1 MLDARAPTP
10 LTTPLQCWHESI
22 HSARH
27 DLIVALSEHQARI
40 ATNRPLPI
48 GTAVFVEFAGG
59 AGVDAITTEADDNGF
74 VVEFIAVDDAVAA
87 VLAAARTPMGSLV
100 PPAQQRRIPSL
111 SMTPQ
116 AAAFLSDEDEEDQA
130 TPASISSGPPRVD
143 VELGDEA
150 PLPRTRTDRQFLNAT
165 PPGSEADVDQAAR
178 SPSPASVDDTRATN
192 DANNAS
198 NAMAALSSSQPTSG
212 SDALRSSFDLPPTR
226 DFIDRQDERPASS
239 PTWSRS
245 LSMVLGDDAPSPTDQ
260 TQRWPIATVAES
272 VAEATRSAPPTPAPS
287 AKLST
292 SVPLLALNFAGSDD
306 EPKEQTQRWPV
317 AHAKRQDHLRPPA
330 ATVLSPYAV
339 ALADNGFDVDLDD
352 IDGDGTD
359 GHGSS
364 TDGLSTA
371 AAVARGSSRPT
382 STPASNDGVIDV
394 DFSEFADVL
403 GVATF
408 ASERSHPG
416 RRIELGTDMGASVA
430 PNPTSAAPPHA
441 PVASP
446 PPPTPMLP
454 KPIDELWVVSP
465 RLIENEFDS
474 MLRDMRPIPPKPVPA
489 SASGPRVPPA
499 NAVGG
504 EGSHDQDGHKNST
517 R

>member
-40 ATNRPLPI
+40 ATNRPLPT
-48 GTAVFVEFAGG
+48 GAAVFVEFAGG

-100 PPAQQRRIPSL
+100 QPAQQRRIPSL

-116 AAAFLSDEDEEDQA
+116 AAAFLSDEDEDQA
-130 TPASISSGPPRVD
+130 TPASISSSPPRVD

-165 PPGSEADVDQAAR
+165 PPGSAADVDQAER
-178 SPSPASVDDTRATN
+178 SPSPASVDDTHATN
-192 DANNAS
+192 IANDAS
-198 NAMAALSSSQPTSG
+198 NEMAALSSSQPTSG

-226 DFIDRQDERPASS
+226 DFIDRQHERPASS

-245 LSMVLGDDAPSPTDQ
+245 LSMVLGADTPSSTDQ

-272 VAEATRSAPPTPAPS
+272 VGEATRTAPPTPAPS

-292 SVPLLALNFAGSDD
+292 SLPLLALNFAGSDD
-306 EPKEQTQRWPV
+306 EPSEHTQRWPV
-317 AHAKRQDHLRPPA
+317 AHAKLQDQLRPPA
-330 ATVLSPYAV
+330 ATVLSPSAV
-339 ALADNGFDVDLDD
+339 ALADNGFDVNLDD
-352 IDGDGTD
+352 IDVEDTD
-359 GHGSS
+359 DHGSS
-364 TDGLSTA
+364 TDGLITA

-408 ASERSHPG
+408 ASERSHPVRG
-416 RRIELGTDMGASVA
+416 IDMGASVA
-430 PNPTSAAPPHA
+430 PNPTSAAPHHA

-446 PPPTPMLP
+446 PPPTPLLP

-489 SASGPRVPPA
+489 SASGPRVPPV

-504 EGSHDQDGHKNST
+504 DGSHDQDGHKNST